1 MPDIDHHSM
10 IQATLMKM
18 YEPMQS
24 QYDTQQGG
32 NPSNLPTAPHLLN
45 QPTVCLSPRVKSSA
59 LPGGSV
65 TKCQLYPLQTC
76 ITKEVELVC
85 VHYASDIVSL

>member
-1 MPDIDHHSM
+1 M
-10 IQATLMKM
+10 IQATLTKM

-32 NPSNLPTAPHLLN
+32 HPSNLPTVPHLN

-65 TKCQLYPLQTC
+65 TKRQLYPFQTC
-76 ITKEVELVC
+76 ITEEVELTTVC
-85 VHYASDIVSL
+85 VYYASGIVSL